1 MTTKHA
7 MTAQQFNQQQHMQLR
22 GDSFKT
28 AGTRVYLFEG
38 ATVLVDEATKTITA
52 VNRVPGKTFEPII
65 AIRRIA
71 YYLGYVN
78 YEGERHELEIL
89 KPETSA
95 YGWLFGQAM
104 RLFPK
109 SRFH

>member
-1 MTTKHA
+1 MTIKHT

-38 ATVLVDEATKTITA
+38 ATVLVDEASKTITA
-52 VNRVPGKTFEPII
+52 VNRVPGKPFEPII

-71 YYLGYVN
+71 YYLGHVN
-78 YEGERHELEIL
+78 YRGERHELEIL
-89 KPETSA
+89 RAETSA
-95 YGWLFGQAM
+95 YSWLFSKAM
-104 RLFPK
+104 HLFPK
-109 SRFH
+109 SFFN